1 MTKIGIDNEVIEL
14 KGEAEQV
21 LLDQKTQDQ
30 GVFDDHQAMLEAKAS
45 AKQALMDKLGIT
57 ENEATLIFG

>member
-30 GVFDDHQAMLEAKAS
+30 AVFDDHQAMIEAKAS

-57 ENEATLIFG
+57 EAEAKLLFA